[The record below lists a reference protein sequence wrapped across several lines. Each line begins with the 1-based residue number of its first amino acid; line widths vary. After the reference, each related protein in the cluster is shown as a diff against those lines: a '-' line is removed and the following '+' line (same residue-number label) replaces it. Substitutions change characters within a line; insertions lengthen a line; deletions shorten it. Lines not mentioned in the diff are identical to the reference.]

1 MTRKVLLGWA
11 ARVIAIALLFA
22 TPAVANEK
30 IKDADRVPPS
40 AEEIADWISQLDDP
54 RYLVREGATGKL
66 IESGTAAFDL
76 LLAAANG
83 EHPEPADR
91 AVWILRRMARSRDNE
106 QAIAALE
113 RLVRLRGRPTL
124 VEKAEAE
131 LDERSIAA
139 CQAKLTPLGAEIVME
154 PAQFDVTRVVPLL
167 YVRLGEKWRGT
178 AEDLRCLAELRRH
191 AHYRLEGEAIDDT
204 VVEFFEDKEKLAVL
218 YLWDTTVTA
227 KAVDRLKE
235 KHPNTIVYVRGK
247 AMMGVSADN
256 HPGGVRVTSVAATS
270 GAAAAGI
277 LEGDIIVSMD
287 GEPVPD
293 FDRLTARIA
302 EHSPGETI
310 SVEIIRND
318 ERQKIPVTLGDR
330 PEGQ

>member
-1 MTRKVLLGWA
+1 MTLNVLYGRT
-11 ARVIAIALLFA
+11 ARAIAIALLFA
-22 TPAVANEK
+22 APALADEK
-30 IKDADRVPPS
+30 SKDDDRVPPS
-40 AEEIADWISQLDDP
+40 AVEIAGWISQLDDP
-54 RYLVREGATGKL
+54 RYLVREQATGKL
-66 IESGTAAFDL
+66 IDSGSAAFDL

-91 AVWILRRMARSRDNE
+91 AVWILRRMARSRDND

-113 RLVRLRGRPTL
+113 RMVRLRGRPTL
-124 VEKAEAE
+124 VQKAEAE
-131 LDERSIAA
+131 LDERSIAV

-154 PAQFDVTRVVPLL
+154 PAQFDNVSVVPLL
-167 YVRLGEKWRGT
+167 HVRLGDKWRGT
-178 AEDLRCLAELRRH
+178 ADDLQCLAQLRRH
-191 AHYRLEGEAIDDT
+191 AHYRLEGEAIDDA
-204 VVEFFEDKEKLAVL
+204 VVGFFEDKDKLAVL
-218 YLWDTTVTA
+218 YLWDTTVSA

-235 KHPNTIVYVRGK
+235 KHPTTIVYVRGK

-256 HPGGVRVTSVAATS
+256 HPGGVRVTGVAATS

-277 LEGDIIVSMD
+277 LEGDIIVSMN

-310 SVEIIRND
+310 SVEIIRNA
-318 ERQKIPVTLGDR
+318 ERQTIPVTLGDR